1 MGTMTYRGDLEAARA
16 RIEQLERELTDAR
29 RTIAELEA
37 PKTPQPPEERRP
49 RPREPRRLGQ
59 LTYTPPVTYIP
70 LLRLVVRG
78 PRVIRDR
85 IPSLPATSSNSLL
98 VLAGRALVWPL
109 FHLLYIP
116 AFLAVMYG
124 LVLPWASVVAL
135 VGSLVVLPVIVLS
148 RVTVGPGDFPSEP
161 TTWFQGKIDD
171 ATTAGF
177 LFFSVA
183 PAPILYPFTMPFMM
197 VDD

>member
-1 MGTMTYRGDLEAARA
+1 MTYRGDLEAAQA
-16 RIEQLERELTDAR
+16 RIEQLERELTEAR
-29 RTIAELEA
+29 RTIAELEERR
-37 PKTPQPPEERRP
+37 KPQPPAEKPRP
-49 RPREPRRLGQ
+49 RPREPRKLGK
-59 LTYTPPVTYIP
+59 LTYTPPLTYIP

-85 IPSLPATSSNSLL
+85 IPSMPATSSNKLL
-98 VLAGRALVWPL
+98 VLAGRALAWPL
-109 FHLLYIP
+109 FHLVYVPL
-116 AFLAVMYG
+116 FLAVMYG
-124 LVLPWASVVAL
+124 IVLPWASVVAV

-161 TTWFQGKIDD
+161 ATWFQGKIDD
-171 ATTAGF
+171 ATAAGF

-197 VDD
+197 MDD